1 MADLCADQKY
11 HDRFIEKF
19 GNVTCRDIQCKVFGR
34 PYYLAD
40 KDEFM
45 KLEEAGG
52 HEDKCTG
59 VVGWGSQAL
68 VELLAEEKLI

>member
-1 MADLCADQKY
+1 M
-11 HDRFIEKF
+11 
-19 GNVTCRDIQCKVFGR
+19 TCRDIQCKVFGR
-34 PYYLAD
+34 IYYLAD

-59 VVGWGSQAL
+59 VVGWASQAL

>member
-1 MADLCADQKY
+1 M
-11 HDRFIEKF
+11 
-19 GNVTCRDIQCKVFGR
+19 TCRDIQCKVFGR
-34 PYYLAD
+34 IYYLAD

-45 KLEEAGG
+45 KLEEAGW

-59 VVGWGSQAL
+59 VVGWASKAL